1 MKRVNASDPLE
12 RPTDQLEVAMAPDE
26 AAYSLSIA
34 GVYQDSVTRYWA
46 MQSCRRAT
54 QLAGEESVQ
63 DTWYNANSLSDPGI
77 FLDAVRAALVADV
90 IVVSVYAADELPL
103 DLYVWV
109 QAWLPRRRSRAGA
122 LTALIGVAEPPDS
135 RFVRTVEY
143 LQAVASR
150 AQLDFIPQERKRPVP
165 FDATESELIA
175 EPGSATAQALKE
187 LYGQQHDAY
196 YRWRLNE

>member
-1 MKRVNASDPLE
+1 MKRMKASAFLKQPA
-12 RPTDQLEVAMAPDE
+12 DQLEVAMAPDE
-26 AAYSLSIA
+26 AAYSLNIA
-34 GVYQDSVTRYWA
+34 GVYQDSVTRDWA
-46 MQSCRRAT
+46 MQTCRRAT
-54 QLAGEESVQ
+54 QLVGEESVQ
-63 DTWYNANSLSDPGI
+63 KAWYDANSLGDPVT

-165 FDATESELIA
+165 FDALGAELIA
-175 EPGSATAQALKE
+175 EPGSATARALKE
-187 LYGQQHDAY
+187 LYEQDHEA
-196 YRWRLNE
+196 

>member
-1 MKRVNASDPLE
+1 
-12 RPTDQLEVAMAPDE
+12 MAPDE
-26 AAYSLSIA
+26 AAYTLSIA
-34 GVYQDSVTRYWA
+34 GVYQDSVTRDWA
-46 MQSCRRAT
+46 MQTCRRAT
-54 QLAGEESVQ
+54 QLVGEQSVQ
-63 DTWYNANSLSDPGI
+63 NAWYDAHSLGDPGI

-109 QAWLPRRRSRAGA
+109 QAWLPRRHSRAGA

-150 AQLDFIPQERKRPVP
+150 AQLDFIPQERKRPL
-165 FDATESELIA
+165 ALAASEMELIA
-175 EPGSATAQALKE
+175 KPGSATAHALKV
-187 LYGQQHDAY
+187 LYEQDHEA
-196 YRWRLNE
+196 